1 MTGPGGPKMATTIE
15 RQIYNQ
21 TTENFLAGNELLK
34 KIEYTNTWEKG
45 EILENGIQ
53 DAPEPFGKKITF
65 PGSKTPKTGD
75 MGLYLIIHEPTNT
88 YVYLGRA
95 CPGDI
100 GSRISKVRTIMRKVG
115 GQPTDSNHHQGATK
129 MHSFD
134 SDLANYR
141 YSFITYA
148 NKKDC
153 NDIKLMVLQE
163 HTKVAER
170 FWAKKLRPIY
180 SEESHIG
187 L

>member
-1 MTGPGGPKMATTIE
+1 MGFWTRMLTVWLKMGSHFIKSILYCHRMDARHSVMTLYRVHIAPLEPVFTRNAA
-15 RQIYNQ
+15 RRIYRRLCNCD
-21 TTENFLAGNELLK
+21 THNRG
-34 KIEYTNTWEKG
+34 
-45 EILENGIQ
+45 
-53 DAPEPFGKKITF
+53 
-65 PGSKTPKTGD
+65 
-75 MGLYLIIHEPTNT
+75 
-88 YVYLGRA
+88 
-95 CPGDI
+95 
-100 GSRISKVRTIMRKVG
+100 
-115 GQPTDSNHHQGATK
+115 